1 MKTHNG
7 LVDQERHETNQRKLA
22 QNKYWMKKAWTR
34 ANTMGKQC
42 NKEYESLENA
52 RKQWNG
58 QCIEGRKGDSL
69 SVKGWN
75 KSQIINTDQR
85 RHVGSYMG
93 SRTHKEKLG
102 THVGAPKGR
111 WVRERTS
118 KPMREPSLQNR
129 WISGL
134 YRNTR
139 ARIFLTSRASL
150 ARSCIAI
157 KPANLPV
164 LQAKGNPWE
173 KAQRP
178 MGAGTHKGTHGGR
191 EGTGELLRE
200 PMGEHTS
207 RQQLREL
214 MRDV

>member
-1 MKTHNG
+1 
-7 LVDQERHETNQRKLA
+7 
-22 QNKYWMKKAWTR
+22 
-34 ANTMGKQC
+34 
-42 NKEYESLENA
+42 
-52 RKQWNG
+52 
-58 QCIEGRKGDSL
+58 
-69 SVKGWN
+69 
-75 KSQIINTDQR
+75 
-85 RHVGSYMG
+85 MG

-178 MGAGTHKGTHGGR
+178 MGAGTHKGTHRTTHKGTHGGR
-191 EGTGELLRE
+191 EGTRDFLRE
-200 PMGEHTS
+200 PMRERTS